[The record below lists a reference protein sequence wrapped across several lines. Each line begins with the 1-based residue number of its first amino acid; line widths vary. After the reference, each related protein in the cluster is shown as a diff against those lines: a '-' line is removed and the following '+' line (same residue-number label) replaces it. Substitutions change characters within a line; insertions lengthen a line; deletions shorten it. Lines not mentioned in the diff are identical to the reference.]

1 MLTTLI
7 AVLGTLAGVAITN
20 GYQARAARTARQE
33 TRRVE
38 GLAAVE
44 ILAAALADHRRAMW
58 VREDLRLRGED
69 WSAARAES
77 HTTRSAITA
86 PLTRVQILLPAAAG
100 HAGAAAQAV
109 YDLRGAEDHAALTAA
124 RDNAIRKADELIPAA
139 GTALAP

>member
-7 AVLGTLAGVAITN
+7 AVLGTLAGVAITS
-20 GYQARAARTARQE
+20 GYQARAARAARLE
-33 TRRVE
+33 TRRTE

-58 VREDLRLRGED
+58 VREDLRLRGQD

-86 PLTRVQILLPAAAG
+86 PLIRAQTLLPASAG
-100 HAGAAAQAV
+100 PARAAAQAV
-109 YDLRGAEDHAALTAA
+109 YDLRNATDDTTLAGARENAIRTLDDFVTTAGAALT
-124 RDNAIRKADELIPAA
+124 
-139 GTALAP
+139 T